1 MELDDFKQ
9 AWQRADEKTTLK
21 NENIM
26 ELILQKSYGPVA
38 ALKTGFRKQILVMLV
53 VAFSLVLT
61 NLDDVQKLFGNI
73 LFWCYILFLVA
84 VCVFS
89 YYNYQLVKKM
99 EVMDG
104 MVKANLEQQVS
115 ILETR
120 LKWKIKGLRFVGLF
134 FIGLCEVLP
143 YVQHIRMLDK
153 WHSLP
158 VLARLGAYAAFLLF
172 QYFVSRAV
180 YYRKFGRH
188 LEYLKGLA
196 KQME

>member
-1 MELDDFKQ
+1 MELDDFKK
-9 AWQRADEKTTLK
+9 AWQRADEKTKLK

-26 ELILQKSYGPVA
+26 EGILQKSYGPVA
-38 ALKTGFRKQILVMLV
+38 ALKTGFKKQIAVMLV

-73 LFWCYILFLVA
+73 LFWSYILFLVA

-89 YYNYQLVKKM
+89 YYNYRLVKKM

-104 MVKANLEQQVS
+104 MVKENLEQQVAL
-115 ILETR
+115 LETR
-120 LKWKIKGLRFVGLF
+120 LTWKIKGLRIAGLF

-143 YVQHIRMLDK
+143 YIQHIRMLDK

-158 VLARLGAYAAFLLF
+158 VLARVGAYAAFLLF
-172 QYFVSRAV
+172 QYFVIRAV
-180 YYRKFGRH
+180 YHRKFGRH